1 MAAFEV
7 GTHYPVDVE
16 EIESDLA
23 TPRKIRLPKF
33 LGKIWII
40 IAALSGI
47 RCFGNLTAEGVACF
61 PGNEMDQPRL
71 HILSGRRARGDLDN
85 LEHGFVRHRRWQETP
100 DRATSF
106 DRSDERR
113 VGKECVSTCR
123 SRWSPYNYKKTDNQ
137 TTVPEHCQNC
147 KSRK

>member
-106 DRSDERR
+106 DCIDYCLPIADYTHRSE
-113 VGKECVSTCR
+113 
-123 SRWSPYNYKKTDNQ
+123 
-137 TTVPEHCQNC
+137 EHTSELQ
-147 KSRK
+147 SLMRISYAVF

>member
-1 MAAFEV
+1 MIRRPPRSTRTDTLFPY
-7 GTHYPVDVE
+7 TTLFRSYPVDRE
-16 EIESDLA
+16 EIEADLA

-33 LGKIWII
+33 LGKIGII

-85 LEHGFVRHRRWQETP
+85 LEHGFVRHRRWQEPP
-100 DRATSF
+100 DRAT
-106 DRSDERR
+106 RSEAHT
-113 VGKECVSTCR
+113 SALQ
-123 SRWSPYNYKKTDNQ
+123 SL
-137 TTVPEHCQNC
+137 
-147 KSRK
+147 